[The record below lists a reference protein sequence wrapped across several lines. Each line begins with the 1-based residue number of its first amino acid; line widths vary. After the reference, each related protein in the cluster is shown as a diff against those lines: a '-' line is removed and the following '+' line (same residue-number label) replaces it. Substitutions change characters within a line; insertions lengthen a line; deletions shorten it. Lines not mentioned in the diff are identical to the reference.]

1 MTDSGGDYEK
11 AVVSYNLGFAYS
23 ARNDNQAAA
32 KAFSQALALNALPQA
47 QHEQLEYN
55 HGQLYI
61 VAGQPDEGIRTLT
74 EYMAHACNA
83 VPAEAH
89 LFLAN
94 ALAERKRYKEAL
106 PQLDLALAAAPAPK
120 ESWVQLKLAMNFE
133 LKDYKACAQTL
144 VQLIGLAPAKPDYW
158 KQLST
163 MFYELKQDTEAVAVL
178 ALAERQ
184 GFVEKPNERKN
195 LYNIYMMLD
204 LPYKAGNLLQ
214 EAIDKGKMP
223 PDEKNLEAVA
233 NAWINARES
242 AKAEVVLKKLAGA
255 SERGEYFFKL
265 GAMYGDDERWKESRE
280 MLAKAIQKGGLKKTG
295 EAWMR
300 LAVAH
305 YNLKDT
311 PDAQAALQKALNY
324 DESRRQAGEW
334 LRHLSGHT

>member
-1 MTDSGGDYEK
+1 M
-11 AVVSYNLGFAYS
+11 
-23 ARNDNQAAA
+23 
-32 KAFSQALALNALPQA
+32 
-47 QHEQLEYN
+47 
-55 HGQLYI
+55 
-61 VAGQPDEGIRTLT
+61 RT
-74 EYMAHACNA
+74 
-83 VPAEAH
+83 
-89 LFLAN
+89 
-94 ALAERKRYKEAL
+94 
-106 PQLDLALAAAPAPK
+106 
-120 ESWVQLKLAMNFE
+120 
-133 LKDYKACAQTL
+133 
-144 VQLIGLAPAKPDYW
+144 PAKPEYW

-233 NAWINARES
+233 NTWINARES